1 MKVPKKIDLAVKTI
15 KKLDMVNPKRVA
27 DLATEVGTTMN
38 FLEQITRRLRMANLI
53 KAHRGPGGGYVAVQ
67 GKVTLY
73 DVSKALQYTD
83 QEMSGLDGELLNIFK
98 SWTVRDSS
106 TNTEIPF

>member
-15 KKLDMVNPKRVA
+15 KTLDPTNPKKVS
-27 DLATEVGTTMN
+27 DLAPEVGTTVN

-53 KAHRGPGGGYVAVQ
+53 KTHRRGPGGGYLATES
-67 GKVTLY
+67 KVTLY

-83 QEMSGLDGELLNIFK
+83 EEMSGLDGELLLIFK
-98 SWTVRDSS
+98 SWVVR
-106 TNTEIPF
+106 NGTEV

>member
-15 KKLDMVNPKRVA
+15 KLLDTTNPKRVS
-27 DLATEVGTTMN
+27 DLATQVGTTDN
-38 FLEQITRRLRMANLI
+38 FLEQITRRLRLANLI
-53 KAHRGPGGGYVAVQ
+53 KAKHGPGGGYVANN

-83 QEMSGLDGELLNIFK
+83 QEMSGLDGELLLIFK
-98 SWTVRDSS
+98 SWVVR
-106 TNTEIPF
+106 NGTET

>member
-15 KKLDMVNPKRVA
+15 KSLDTVTPKRVS
-27 DLATEVGTTMN
+27 DLATQVGTTSS

-53 KAHRGPGGGYVAVQ
+53 KAHRGPGGGYVATD

-73 DVSKALQYTD
+73 DVSRALQYTD
-83 QEMSGLDGELLNIFK
+83 QEMSGLDGELMVIFK
-98 SWTVRDSS
+98 SWTVRSGS
-106 TNTEIPF
+106 GS